1 MPRHPPPSSQTTP
14 TQATTSSSFVS
25 DDAGPSRTASTS
37 KVTLGP
43 ALPPGLSAGSKA
55 AGNNYGDSDDDDIY
69 LIGPAPP
76 PGGAEAESTAEPL
89 GNSTRAFI
97 EREERRR
104 KAQEIT
110 RVQTRGS
117 APTGP
122 ADPES
127 MAASTETPEQRMQ
140 HALRDEVEGRRPKLR
155 EEKIN
160 QDGILRADAQR
171 RKDEEIARRIKSTS
185 VQHSEY

>member
-1 MPRHPPPSSQTTP
+1 MMTISTSLDRHHHLAERKRSPRPSHSAIVRVP
-14 TQATTSSSFVS
+14 LLNGKS
-25 DDAGPSRTASTS
+25 GGGKHKRMLRPRTAAASSRADWMLVPPTAS
-37 KVTLGP
+37 SLATVLSDPKR
-43 ALPPGLSAGSKA
+43 ALKSRG
-55 AGNNYGDSDDDDIY
+55 
-69 LIGPAPP
+69 
-76 PGGAEAESTAEPL
+76 
-89 GNSTRAFI
+89 F
-97 EREERRR
+97 
-104 KAQEIT
+104 QQIT